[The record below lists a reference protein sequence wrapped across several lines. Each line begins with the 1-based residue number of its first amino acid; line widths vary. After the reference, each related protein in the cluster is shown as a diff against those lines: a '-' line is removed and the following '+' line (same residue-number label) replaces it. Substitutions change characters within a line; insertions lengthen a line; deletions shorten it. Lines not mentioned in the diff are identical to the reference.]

1 MPTQFYIG
9 QVVDPEDLLFRD
21 GFIGELWNSLDR
33 QHVVLTAP
41 RRTGK
46 TSVMTHLLER
56 PCEGWSV
63 LLLNVQDTSHPV
75 DFYLQLLDEFNTRD
89 PATFR
94 KLWHQGGSLIGK
106 ALSRVESLECG
117 SLKVALR
124 ESDAELSAKWKERLD
139 DLLDR
144 IRKTERRVL
153 IILDEL
159 PDMLLAMQ
167 KNDAELLREFLGWF
181 RRQRLTPKP
190 SQERIRWLI
199 GGSVNLTATLDAIGL
214 LDRMNDPMI
223 LPLPVFTD
231 KQVAEF
237 VRIMLG
243 GQGCAFG
250 NTVPKEVAKRLGR
263 PIPLFL
269 QMATQELYRI
279 ARREKRK
286 VTVADVSKVFGAL
299 VVSIEARDKLQHY
312 YSRVARYYGAL
323 ATPAH
328 ALLNTLCLSSEAVS
342 RRALK
347 VKFEKIRHDEGI
359 AQPAHDRE
367 RTFNELMLHLEN
379 DFYIEEVE
387 EGRYDFASGLLKAW
401 WRKYYA

>member
-21 GFIGELWNSLDR
+21 EFIEELWDNLDR

-56 PCEGWSV
+56 PRTGWLV
-63 LLLNVQDTSHPV
+63 LSLNVQDTSHPV

-89 PATFR
+89 PATLR
-94 KLWHQGGSLIGK
+94 KLYHQSGSFIGK
-106 ALSRVESLECG
+106 AIARLESLEYG

-124 ESDAELSAKWKERLD
+124 ESDSELSAKWKDRLD
-139 DLLDR
+139 DLLER
-144 IRKTERRVL
+144 IRKTDRRVL

-190 SQERIRWLI
+190 SEDRIRWLI

-214 LDRMNDPMI
+214 LDRMNDPVI

-237 VRIMLG
+237 VRSMLDG
-243 GQGCAFG
+243 LGCTFSNA
-250 NTVPKEVAKRLGR
+250 VPKEVVKQLGR

-279 ARREKRK
+279 GRLERRKL
-286 VTVADVSKVFGAL
+286 TVADVSKVFGIL

-312 YSRVARYYGAL
+312 YSRIARYYSAL
-323 ATPAH
+323 ANSAH
-328 ALLNTLCLSSEAVS
+328 ALLNMLCLSPEAVS
-342 RRALK
+342 RRALQ
-347 VKFEKIRHDEGI
+347 VKFEQIRHDAGI
-359 AQPAHDRE
+359 VQPAHDRD
-367 RTFNELMLHLEN
+367 RAFNELMLHLEN

-387 EGRYDFASGLLKAW
+387 TGRYDFASGLLKSW